1 MEEKILSI
9 AIMDFDSKIHFF
21 QKRPEIPLDLI
32 FQICKNLSHNIKSNY
47 LQDYLNKQAEFKLMD
62 TSMTPNLKV
71 KVSLVSEI
79 CIILLYTS
87 LTDYFLINLH
97 NQRMIEAI
105 YNLCK
110 TKKIRIEMLTKRSSE
125 VNMILID
132 TIYFLN
138 PRARSFQKT
147 LSFLDVDSHNIYF
160 EKYSRATEK
169 LRGTVYN
176 HSLNKFQ
183 KMKGEMN
190 VIKQHQEKGTVMLF
204 KIEPKHIEVFRKNNV
219 GIIIIIYVICFI
231 VYRN

>member
-21 QKRPEIPLDLI
+21 QKRPEIPLELI
-32 FQICKNLSHNIKSNY
+32 YQICKNLSHNIKSNY

-71 KVSLVSEI
+71 KVSLVSDV
-79 CIILLYTS
+79 CIIVLYTS
-87 LTDYFLINLH
+87 LTDHFLITLH

-110 TKKIRIEMLTKRSSE
+110 TKKINITLLLKRSSE

-138 PRARSFQKT
+138 PRARSIQKN
-147 LSFLDVDSHNIYF
+147 LSFSDVDIHNIYF

-190 VIKQHQEKGTVMLF
+190 VIKQHEEKGMVVSF
-204 KIEPKHIEVFRKNNV
+204 GIEQKHIEVFRKSNV
-219 GIIIIIYVICFI
+219 GIINYYYIYVI